1 MANTHHMGNPAL
13 LPDDLPCPVD
23 DGAAD
28 HLVGMPMPALRFH
41 STFGERVDLSI
52 LPGRTVVY
60 AYPRTGEPHGN
71 LPAGWDAIPGA
82 RGCTAQTLSF
92 QAEKEVFTTFGI
104 RIFGLSSQTTD
115 YQRELSD
122 RLRLTFP
129 ILSDAEFALVD
140 ALRLPTMNV
149 EGMRLIKRL
158 TLIIRDGT
166 IEHVFYP
173 VFPANRAAAEVIGWL
188 RDHPDLA
195 PGTLD

>member
-104 RIFGLSSQTTD
+104 WIFGLSTQTTD

-129 ILSDAEFALVD
+129 ILNDAEFALVN

>member
-1 MANTHHMGNPAL
+1 MANKHHMGNPAL

-41 STFGERVDLSI
+41 STFGERGDLSI

-104 RIFGLSSQTTD
+104 RIFGLSTQTTD
-115 YQRELSD
+115 YQRELSH

>member
-60 AYPRTGEPHGN
+60 AYPRTGELHGN

-92 QAEKEVFTTFGI
+92 QAEKDVFTTFGI
-104 RIFGLSSQTTD
+104 RIFGLSTQTTD

-129 ILSDAEFALVD
+129 ILSDAEFALVN

>member
-1 MANTHHMGNPAL
+1 MGNPAL

-60 AYPRTGEPHGN
+60 AYPRTGELHGN

-92 QAEKEVFTTFGI
+92 QAEKDVFTTFGI
-104 RIFGLSSQTTD
+104 RIFGLSTQTTD

-129 ILSDAEFALVD
+129 ILSDAEFALVN

>member
-1 MANTHHMGNPAL
+1 

-92 QAEKEVFTTFGI
+92 QAEKEMFASFGI
-104 RIFGLSSQTTD
+104 RIFGLSTQTTD

-129 ILSDAEFALVD
+129 ILSDAEFALVN

>member
-82 RGCTAQTLSF
+82 RGCTVQTLSF

-188 RDHPDLA
+188 RVHPDLA